1 MEVFGDVVGTFN
13 ETNRDKVVLMQN
25 FNFEVQVRCNNTVGD
40 AKIYDEDDN
49 EIPSKEE
56 ESLEDGV
63 SSVSAVL
70 WKQNLTTFWRSER
83 VIRCNVHSG
92 GDGRRDSCSVKVA
105 LVKDGKKFKS
115 NCSTEKDAVGEDGS
129 GGLLWCDASEWMDMA
144 RSKKSGELM
153 KCNQVEDYDH
163 EASFTFSTLD
173 TLTGEWVNCGEH
185 NMTRAKV
192 IRDSE
197 VTVFSCLTGGMR
209 TMSQGLLV
217 RMHKE
222 HKSKSQAGLPFLSKP
237 NCQESAFFVI
247 SQQGPVAEAFFGHQA
262 QVYALILVASGFFLL
277 VMFCILRGYKKKMSS
292 KSPRK
297 NPTYVEEGLIDSSS
311 NSSEESEMSRISNS
325 NIEDITQ
332 YLPSGPSNNLQPHGI
347 DRQCSIK
354 VEGGQRFD
362 ALEEVV
368 KHTPAPNVLNGDSRK
383 LNPSLPLT
391 QQLRHLHYDRKYERP
406 KNSFSISYII
416 GEGQFGSVFLGSAD
430 NIFGREKTKVAV
442 KQAKPT
448 TDMSVID
455 VVIDEL
461 KILSSLG
468 MHFNLVNLL
477 GACTEEYAPPAKNE
491 LYLLLEYCPHGDL
504 KRFLVEKRSL
514 FSASLQG
521 KPGHLESEFSGS
533 LLWSWSHQVA
543 SGMTYLASRKIMH
556 GDLAAR
562 NILVGENFVAK
573 ISDFGLSKFMYY
585 NQDYKKTTRRLIPWA
600 WMATEYLQTGEFNM
614 RSDVWSFGVVL
625 WEIFTLG
632 NKPYGFDAYEPTKIK
647 ILSSGYRL
655 ERPENLDSLE
665 GGPELFSLM
674 LECWDAE
681 ADKRPAF
688 HQILERLECLV
699 GDEGVSKYDLM
710 RKEYDE
716 RHSEMLNLSN
726 KNVVIDAPQEG
737 YVRFNSIEEKT
748 ETLHPHQ
755 NSSYV
760 TMEAIND
767 EGGII
772 SDGHSMPHSKG
783 LSNNSYDPNQGY
795 IRAVTNDRGYIGLQ
809 DLN

>member
-1 MEVFGDVVGTFN
+1 
-13 ETNRDKVVLMQN
+13 
-25 FNFEVQVRCNNTVGD
+25 
-40 AKIYDEDDN
+40 
-49 EIPSKEE
+49 
-56 ESLEDGV
+56 
-63 SSVSAVL
+63 
-70 WKQNLTTFWRSER
+70 
-83 VIRCNVHSG
+83 
-92 GDGRRDSCSVKVA
+92 
-105 LVKDGKKFKS
+105 
-115 NCSTEKDAVGEDGS
+115 
-129 GGLLWCDASEWMDMA
+129 
-144 RSKKSGELM
+144 
-153 KCNQVEDYDH
+153 
-163 EASFTFSTLD
+163 
-173 TLTGEWVNCGEH
+173 
-185 NMTRAKV
+185 
-192 IRDSE
+192 
-197 VTVFSCLTGGMR
+197 
-209 TMSQGLLV
+209 
-217 RMHKE
+217 
-222 HKSKSQAGLPFLSKP
+222 
-237 NCQESAFFVI
+237 
-247 SQQGPVAEAFFGHQA
+247 
-262 QVYALILVASGFFLL
+262 
-277 VMFCILRGYKKKMSS
+277 
-292 KSPRK
+292 
-297 NPTYVEEGLIDSSS
+297 
-311 NSSEESEMSRISNS
+311 
-325 NIEDITQ
+325 
-332 YLPSGPSNNLQPHGI
+332 
-347 DRQCSIK
+347 
-354 VEGGQRFD
+354 
-362 ALEEVV
+362 
-368 KHTPAPNVLNGDSRK
+368 
-383 LNPSLPLT
+383 
-391 QQLRHLHYDRKYERP
+391 
-406 KNSFSISYII
+406 
-416 GEGQFGSVFLGSAD
+416 
-430 NIFGREKTKVAV
+430 
-442 KQAKPT
+442 
-448 TDMSVID
+448 
-455 VVIDEL
+455 
-461 KILSSLG
+461 
-468 MHFNLVNLL
+468 
-477 GACTEEYAPPAKNE
+477 
-491 LYLLLEYCPHGDL
+491 
-504 KRFLVEKRSL
+504 
-514 FSASLQG
+514 
-521 KPGHLESEFSGS
+521 
-533 LLWSWSHQVA
+533 
-543 SGMTYLASRKIMH
+543 MTYLASRKIMH